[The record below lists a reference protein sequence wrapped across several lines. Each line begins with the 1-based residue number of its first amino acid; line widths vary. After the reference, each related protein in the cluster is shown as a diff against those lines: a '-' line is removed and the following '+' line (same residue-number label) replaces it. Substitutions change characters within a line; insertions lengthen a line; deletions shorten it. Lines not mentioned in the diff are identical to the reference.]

1 MRKIT
6 QANPVTP
13 FRSIP
18 FSPCLTAATYVVV
31 LIMLGFGNNNNLA
44 LFQGNAIAQQE
55 NPVTKQQPDNTQL
68 KFADVCEENKME
80 NYPQW
85 HLPKEAKMRLGKGGI
100 SSIQFS
106 PDGTQ
111 LVVGSRIGIWVYD
124 VETGNEISLLQ
135 DLSGPMAYSPDGRFI
150 ASGGGDPVTSFGGS
164 PLEKGLQLWNV
175 SAGSKVSLQ
184 GELPPAS
191 RLRFSNDSKTLVC
204 LSMSRE
210 NIYWIDVE
218 TGEYTTTNMGKRHG
232 YMHLE
237 SYTLTED
244 KIAIGSN
251 EGKIELWDTA
261 TGKHLTTLR
270 EVGQEV
276 RMPDYGTE
284 NNQAITMK
292 FSPDGTRLATGNLDT
307 TVQIWNTTTGEELIV
322 LQKPIEGNMWGISR
336 QNGREILNNPMKDE
350 RNTRP
355 SALAFSPDGSILAC
369 GSKDSTIKLW
379 HSLTGELIA
388 TFTGHQGSVYTLAF
402 SPDGNTLASGSA
414 DGTVQVWDIDN
425 RKPLP
430 NRITG
435 HMWTRTASFLND
447 SSRFVSV
454 SNTGIISVWDLKR
467 SQKSTS
473 ITKATLEEPLYW
485 RTYRTFVL
493 SPDGTKLLNH
503 GRQTDPSKPSYND
516 YELRLTDVNTGRELV
531 TFPSGNGRV
540 FSPDGKILASS
551 GGNKI
556 HLLNIE
562 TGEKREIITSDHD
575 EDTDEDVPFI
585 RTVAFSPDSEKIV
598 SGTYGGQVQLWD
610 VETGVELSSFFEEL
624 PDDDE
629 NQEPIQEFA
638 FSSDGSLIAVSST
651 KRIRII
657 GRAKQ
662 PHFKELPE
670 DGETF
675 IFSPDNKVLIIGY
688 WGGKIRLWDV
698 ATGNKLTTLNGHS
711 VVAQHLSFSPDNK
724 TLMSVGGGTIL
735 FWDWDKVLRSAR
747 GADQE
752 LEPEV
757 TLSTEEQTA
766 ENVLQ
771 FLEHSTQKPKIS
783 DHVLWNGE
791 IYLANEWFEFA
802 YAEFVKYLSAADYQG
817 GMNVTTPPSFHRQ
830 LFTRIGKIG
839 KDVQDKDGYTEMV
852 NKLID
857 FFTDSLSIQLNA
869 HLVLA
874 IFYHDNGM
882 IEKSSEHIQKIN
894 TLTRNLTTESL
905 NLQFNAYLSLAKFYR
920 DKGMSEEADGY
931 VQKIDD
937 MSAGL
942 DVNSPSS
949 LRLQID
955 INFNV
960 AEYYRESGLHE
971 EAEASIQKTGF
982 ITEDAWMVLGPFDN
996 IGGIGYGTAY
1006 LPEDITEIDLTTK
1019 YDGQVGP
1026 VSWKKFT
1033 DAELDGYIHLGEKNV
1048 DWQVFYTFA
1057 TVTSPDER
1065 EVQFRFD
1072 SDDQGKVWLNGK
1084 EIFSHTKAF
1093 MAIVDTY
1100 TIPVTLKQG
1109 KNSILVKVCN
1119 EEGACA
1125 FFLRITDTDGNPF
1138 SDLEI
1143 LK

>member
-1 MRKIT
+1 M
-6 QANPVTP
+6 
-13 FRSIP
+13 
-18 FSPCLTAATYVVV
+18 
-31 LIMLGFGNNNNLA
+31 
-44 LFQGNAIAQQE
+44 
-55 NPVTKQQPDNTQL
+55 
-68 KFADVCEENKME
+68 
-80 NYPQW
+80 
-85 HLPKEAKMRLGKGGI
+85 
-100 SSIQFS
+100 
-106 PDGTQ
+106 
-111 LVVGSRIGIWVYD
+111 
-124 VETGNEISLLQ
+124 
-135 DLSGPMAYSPDGRFI
+135 
-150 ASGGGDPVTSFGGS
+150 
-164 PLEKGLQLWNV
+164 
-175 SAGSKVSLQ
+175 
-184 GELPPAS
+184 
-191 RLRFSNDSKTLVC
+191 
-204 LSMSRE
+204 
-210 NIYWIDVE
+210 
-218 TGEYTTTNMGKRHG
+218 
-232 YMHLE
+232 
-237 SYTLTED
+237 
-244 KIAIGSN
+244 
-251 EGKIELWDTA
+251 
-261 TGKHLTTLR
+261 
-270 EVGQEV
+270 
-276 RMPDYGTE
+276 
-284 NNQAITMK
+284 
-292 FSPDGTRLATGNLDT
+292 
-307 TVQIWNTTTGEELIV
+307 
-322 LQKPIEGNMWGISR
+322 
-336 QNGREILNNPMKDE
+336 
-350 RNTRP
+350 
-355 SALAFSPDGSILAC
+355 
-369 GSKDSTIKLW
+369 
-379 HSLTGELIA
+379 
-388 TFTGHQGSVYTLAF
+388 
-402 SPDGNTLASGSA
+402 
-414 DGTVQVWDIDN
+414 
-425 RKPLP
+425 
-430 NRITG
+430 
-435 HMWTRTASFLND
+435 
-447 SSRFVSV
+447 
-454 SNTGIISVWDLKR
+454 
-467 SQKSTS
+467 
-473 ITKATLEEPLYW
+473 
-485 RTYRTFVL
+485 L

-503 GRQTDPSKPSYND
+503 GKQTDPSKPNYND
-516 YELRLTDVNTGRELV
+516 YELRLTDVNTGRDLM
-531 TFPSGNGRV
+531 TFPWGNGRV

-598 SGTYGGQVQLWD
+598 SGTHGGQVQLWD

-629 NQEPIQEFA
+629 NQEPIHQLV
-638 FSSDGSLIAVSST
+638 FSPDGSLIAVSST

-698 ATGNKLTTLNGHS
+698 ATGKKLSTLDGHS

-735 FWDWDKVLRSAR
+735 FWDWEKVLNSTR
-747 GADQE
+747 GEDQE
-752 LEPEV
+752 PEPEISL
-757 TLSTEEQTA
+757 TTDEHSA
-766 ENVLQ
+766 KNVIQ

-802 YAEFVKYLSAADYQG
+802 YGEFVKYLSAADYQG
-817 GMNVTTPPSFHRQ
+817 GMNVATPPSFHRQ

-839 KDVQDKDGYTEMV
+839 KDVQDKEGFTEMV

-882 IEKSSEHIQKIN
+882 NEKADEHIEKIDF
-894 TLTRNLTTESL
+894 LTANLSIESL
-905 NLQFNAYLSLAKFYR
+905 NLQCNAYLSLAKFYR

-955 INFNV
+955 TNFNV
-960 AEYYRESGLHE
+960 AEYYHDSGMHE
-971 EAEASIQKTGF
+971 EAEVFIQKTGF
-982 ITEDAWMVLGPFDN
+982 ITEDSWMVLGPFDN
-996 IGGIGYGTAY
+996 AGGIGFDTAY
-1006 LPEDITEIDLTTK
+1006 IPEGITEIDLTTK
-1019 YDGQVGP
+1019 YGGQVGP

-1033 DAELDGYIHLGEKNV
+1033 DAELNGYIHLGEKNV

-1057 TVTSPDER
+1057 TVTSPNER
-1065 EVQFRFD
+1065 EVQLRFD

-1125 FFLRITDTDGNPF
+1125 FFLRITDTDGQPF